1 MKTLK
6 TLVMATAVSAG
17 LLGTSGA
24 MAANQGKLS
33 DLFSIGDFEIKYLV
47 DSQVAIWGLRD
58 LSFNKNNIRPE
69 DGISAPQTI
78 KACVASSSGAVQFQ
92 VETTEGSFQLFNGD
106 KAGADFTVK
115 ITDREKTS
123 ALWGKGGLEDMQLA
137 TDNFSVT
144 GVDLPVTN
152 NNGDITDVCTST
164 SQSIDIEVQISNIQP
179 NLEGEYSNI
188 AVLTVTAI

>member
-24 MAANQGKLS
+24 MAANQRKLS

-92 VETTEGSFQLFNGD
+92 VETTT
-106 KAGADFTVK
+106 A
-115 ITDREKTS
+115 KT
-123 ALWGKGGLEDMQLA
+123 
-137 TDNFSVT
+137 
-144 GVDLPVTN
+144 
-152 NNGDITDVCTST
+152 
-164 SQSIDIEVQISNIQP
+164 
-179 NLEGEYSNI
+179 
-188 AVLTVTAI
+188 